1 MQSILFLYSKSF
13 QYKRLLLEEPYLYN
27 SINRLH
33 SGKILEIIL
42 LHRYYRM
49 QSFVLYQI
57 SIA

>member
-1 MQSILFLYSKSF
+1 M
-13 QYKRLLLEEPYLYN
+13 YN

-33 SGKILEIIL
+33 SSKILENIL
-42 LHRYYRM
+42 LYRCHRM